1 MFKNRRGLHDD
12 TGSNIRH
19 ATATACVGLL
29 KNTQALST
37 QPSDAAA
44 HALVDAAGG

>member
-29 KNTQALST
+29 KNTQALPA
-37 QPSDAAA
+37 QQSDAAVD
-44 HALVDAAGG
+44 ALVDAACG